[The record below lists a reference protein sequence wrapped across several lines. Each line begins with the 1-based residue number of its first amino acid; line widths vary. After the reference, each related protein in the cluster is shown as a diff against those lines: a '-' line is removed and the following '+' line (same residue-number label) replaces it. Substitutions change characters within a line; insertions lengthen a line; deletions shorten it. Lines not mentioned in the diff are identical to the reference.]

1 MILMRD
7 YYDPQTATD
16 CTGEWVGQV
25 SDVRRNFDSYRQY
38 EIWNLILWLMCRVMS
53 TRKQDTRWYLWG
65 M

>member
-38 EIWNLILWLMCRVMS
+38 EI
-53 TRKQDTRWYLWG
+53 
-65 M
+65 